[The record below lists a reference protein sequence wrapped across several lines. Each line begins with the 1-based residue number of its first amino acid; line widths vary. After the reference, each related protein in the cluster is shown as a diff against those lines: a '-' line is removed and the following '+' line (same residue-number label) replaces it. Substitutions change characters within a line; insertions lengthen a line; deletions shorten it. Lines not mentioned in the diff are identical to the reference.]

1 VNPLLVGAA
10 LGGSIGTGLVLVRR
24 GLIPTRVTLADVFA
38 RAESPRQIFLGT
50 PWTRTIETIA
60 NAKTNDSV
68 LDADLAVLGRT
79 RQQFALSRL
88 SLTGTLAGLPL
99 VVSALITAA
108 TGTRSNLLTVVTIA
122 ALLGAAGYVLSRMTL
137 ASEAAERR
145 NGFVAELA
153 AYLDMVAQLLTGGS
167 GVEDAL
173 WRAARNAR
181 SPGVIQIR
189 DALQSA
195 RTSRRSEWHALGALA
210 TRIRVPELGELV
222 TAVQLAGSSGAKV
235 SASLIA
241 KAKSLRDRNAAMQL
255 AAAQR
260 SSERMGGP
268 LIGML
273 LAFLVLVIAP
283 ALAAVMRI

>member
-1 VNPLLVGAA
+1 MNPLIVGAV
-10 LGGSIGTGLVLVRR
+10 LGGSAGAGLVLVRR
-24 GLIPTRVTLADVFA
+24 GFTPTHNTLATA
-38 RAESPRQIFLGT
+38 LAAAETPRAPVVGT
-50 PWTRTIETIA
+50 PWTRTLEVIA
-60 NAKTNDSV
+60 NAKASDAS

-88 SLTGTLAGLPL
+88 ALTAVLAGLPIL
-99 VVSALITAA
+99 VSALVTAS
-108 TGTRSNLLTVVTIA
+108 TGSGWNPFTVVTVA
-122 ALLGAAGYVLSRMTL
+122 VVLGAAGFVLSRMTL

-145 NGFVAELA
+145 NGFVSELA
-153 AYLDMVAQLLTGGS
+153 AYLDMVAQLLAGGA

-189 DALQSA
+189 DALQAA

-210 TRIRVPELGELV
+210 TRTRVPELGELV

-241 KAKSLRDRNAAMQL
+241 KAKSLRDRNAATQL

-268 LIGML
+268 LIAML